1 LFLYKVWQL
10 RQAKSQF
17 SQLVNEVVKDGYHT
31 ITKNGEPIVVVVSKE
46 EFERLSSQEMG
57 VVDFF
62 LKAPLPEVDIDVERN
77 QDLGRD
83 MGLFNPLH

>member
-1 LFLYKVWQL
+1 M
-10 RQAKSQF
+10 
-17 SQLVNEVVKDGYHT
+17 
-31 ITKNGEPIVVVVSKE
+31 VVVSKE

>member
-1 LFLYKVWQL
+1 MFLYKVWQL